1 MKKKYYLLIYL
12 ILVIVAILVIYL
24 STWTQIV
31 KNLILINIII
41 YIIRKPLTSITAFIT
56 KKRTYRTIV
65 AIGVNVT
72 WIVFLFW
79 FLVEFDATLFF
90 AIVPFLVVAISLNFK
105 NVISNMVSG
114 AILLSSDQFEIGDLI
129 ETNGIQG
136 IVREIN
142 LNYTKIREFDGVD
155 IVIPNSNVYGSTTVK
170 FTHGKFKIFEPLK
183 REEFRKKRQYKEYL
197 KLINK
202 ILTSKIKTTIYVK
215 ELELLGS
222 IDPNLLDELLM
233 YVFKVYEPIF
243 GVMPDY
249 AVDTT
254 TFGRVRI
261 MLYVKSRNPTII
273 LNYIDAFLRDILL
286 TLYPDKIYLDWEKYQ
301 EILSEVKPEDKGDK
315 K

>member
-12 ILVIVAILVIYL
+12 VLTIVAILVIYL
-24 STWTQIV
+24 STWTQTV

-56 KKRTYRTIV
+56 KKRTYRTII

-79 FLVEFDATLFF
+79 FLIEFDATLFF
-90 AIVPFLVVAISLNFK
+90 AIVPFLVVAVSLNFK
-105 NVISNMVSG
+105 NIISNMVSG

-136 IVREIN
+136 IVKEIN

-155 IVIPNSNVYGSTTVK
+155 IIIPNSNVYGSTTVK

-233 YVFKVYEPIF
+233 YVFKVYEPMF

-261 MLYVKSRNPTII
+261 MLYVKSHNPTII
-273 LNYIDAFLRDILL
+273 LNYIDAFLRDILF
-286 TLYPDKIYLDWEKYQ
+286 TLYPDKIYRDWEKYQ
-301 EILSEVKPEDKGDK
+301 EILSEIKPENEGDK